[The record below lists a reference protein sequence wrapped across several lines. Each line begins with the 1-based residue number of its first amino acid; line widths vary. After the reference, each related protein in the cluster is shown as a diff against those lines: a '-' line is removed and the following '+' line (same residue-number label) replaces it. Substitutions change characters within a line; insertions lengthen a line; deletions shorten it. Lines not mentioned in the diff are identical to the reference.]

1 MVDLLTKKFS
11 HHSFLKDSC
20 MVTYCALYHSL
31 MLILLLAYARL
42 SLRSRQVCDSNSK
55 IWWFGVALPVTIQIS
70 TKTLLA
76 KAQDEATFLVEWAL
90 IPIGKG
96 KPWASNRLNCIHK
109 RVVLLQPTLSCG
121 HQSRKE
127 YAGGIRHFLGY
138 YQVLIPTVPYL
149 SIECILVC
157 KQKWQLQENHL
168 TLTGEST
175 LSYLF
180 CFTGLPMHCP
190 RFTSQTFMV
199 LK

>member
-1 MVDLLTKKFS
+1 MIRS
-11 HHSFLKDSC
+11 GSACHHTNLHQNTSGQGPRWGHIPCRMGPDTNRQRRTMSFK
-20 MVTYCALYHSL
+20 H
-31 MLILLLAYARL
+31 
-42 SLRSRQVCDSNSK
+42 
-55 IWWFGVALPVTIQIS
+55 
-70 TKTLLA
+70 
-76 KAQDEATFLVEWAL
+76 
-90 IPIGKG
+90 
-96 KPWASNRLNCIHK
+96 RLNCIHK

-138 YQVLIPTVPYL
+138 SQVLIPTVPYL